1 MSLRVSDKSAFDTSF
16 AGRYGVDGLS
26 EKRESCQQA
35 PVPAPSEEHESM
47 DVLVKSVKQQLAP
60 VSEPPAD
67 PFEFSRVMHRE
78 SDSTQISRAPQEL
91 LDESRSRESMPTA
104 RPAPPSPGEPR
115 MDEHTAV
122 FRPPPELLAR
132 SRAAREQAKQQAKQP
147 APQAIEPRV
156 EAPVPRVE
164 AVVPRVETPSPKL
177 FESIPVPEITAPVGY
192 TSEPALEIGTHF
204 GADSSQRDA
213 HEAKTVPPAENAE
226 PVERASS
233 RPTSPHEEALPAAPA
248 IDLTVESDPPQPVT
262 HASEA
267 PVAAEVLARNGW
279 SILLLLVAAAL
290 AWYALRHYAN

>member
-1 MSLRVSDKSAFDTSF
+1 MCVAVSLRVSDKSEFDTSF
-16 AGRYGVDGLS
+16 TGRYGVDGLS
-26 EKRESCQQA
+26 EKRESSQQA

-67 PFEFSRVMHRE
+67 PFEFSRVMQRE

-104 RPAPPSPGEPR
+104 RPAPPAPGEPR

-147 APQAIEPRV
+147 APQAIEPRA

-164 AVVPRVETPSPKL
+164 TPAPKL

-204 GADSSQRDA
+204 GADSSHRDA
-213 HEAKTVPPAENAE
+213 HEAKTVPPAEDAE

-233 RPTSPHEEALPAAPA
+233 RPTSPHEEALPAASA
-248 IDLTVESDPPQPVT
+248 VDLTVDSDPPQPVT
-262 HASEA
+262 HPSEA

-279 SILLLLVAAAL
+279 GVLLLLVAAAL
-290 AWYALRHYAN
+290 AWYALRHYVN